1 MTIRSVQ
8 TDLRRGIHSLK
19 LIPEK
24 KLPALAASVCR
35 LPARAAKTLQGP
47 FYLCPLIVALAILN
61 GCGSTSSTD
70 QPRTDIKI
78 SAVNAPGDIVT
89 VGAQFIAKE
98 LMEKSQGRFKP
109 RVYHSGV
116 LSGGKGEAE
125 IEMCQQGSIEIH
137 ITSTAYLANLV
148 PKTSVVSLPFLF
160 RDTDQVAALVKSRSP
175 VLDSINLEL
184 NRKGLHVIAWWPRGF
199 RQLTNSRQPV
209 RGIQDLRGLKLRVMN
224 NPLYA
229 DNIKAMSASP
239 VPMAWGEVYNG
250 LQLKT
255 IDGQENAEDVI
266 YNSRLYE
273 AQKYMTIW
281 DYSVDLEVVLVNLAW
296 WERLS
301 MEERKVIREVAE
313 ASIDFETKLLRG
325 NTAELR
331 RKIAAEGMEIHYLS
345 AEEKAIFR
353 KAVTPVWTKYEQI
366 FGKSFLDAFL
376 VELGKY

>member
-1 MTIRSVQ
+1 MVIPKVNIGM
-8 TDLRRGIHSLK
+8 RRGSVSPKVILKKKETVRIFRSLNRCHRSAK
-19 LIPEK
+19 
-24 KLPALAASVCR
+24 ASRMQPYHYCS
-35 LPARAAKTLQGP
+35 
-47 FYLCPLIVALAILN
+47 FIVALCIAAA
-61 GCGSTSSTD
+61 CGPSSSPD
-70 QPRTDIKI
+70 RRPDIKI

-89 VGAQFIAKE
+89 IGAQFLASEIQNRSGGHFVPK
-98 LMEKSQGRFKP
+98 
-109 RVYHSGV
+109 VYHSGV

-160 RDTDQVAALVKSRSP
+160 RDIDQVVALVKSESP

-184 NRKGLHVIAWWPRGF
+184 NRKHLHVIAWWPRGF

-209 RGIQDLRGLKLRVMN
+209 RRIQDLRGLKLRVMN

-229 DNIKAMSASP
+229 DNMKAMQANP
-239 VPMAWGEVYNG
+239 IPMSWGEVYNG

-266 YNSRLYE
+266 YRSKLFE

-296 WERLS
+296 WRSLS
-301 MEERKVIREVAE
+301 REERKLIQEVAD
-313 ASIDFETKLLRG
+313 ASVDLEEDLLRS
-325 NTAELR
+325 NTRELR
-331 RKIAAEGMEIHYLS
+331 KKITAEGMEIYYLTPGD
-345 AEEKAIFR
+345 KVIFR
-353 KAVTPVWTKYEQI
+353 KAVTPVWEKYEQI
-366 FGKSFLDAFL
+366 FGKSFLDTFL
-376 VELGKY
+376 AELEKY